1 MPIKP
6 KELESLLQNKFGFS
20 PAKGHSSDHRW
31 YELKLPGLHTILTKV
46 SHSRDTIDPQL
57 EGKIARQLR
66 VRKPY
71 YQGMMSC
78 TNSCEEYCR
87 QVREDPF
94 PPFDVRF

>member
-6 KELESLLQNKFGFS
+6 KALENLLQNKFGFL

-31 YELKLPGLHTILTKV
+31 YELQLPGIPKILTKV
-46 SHSRDTIDPQL
+46 SHSREPINTNL

-71 YQGMMSC
+71 YEGMMAC
-78 TNSCEEYCR
+78 TNSRDAYY
-87 QVREDPF
+87 QLVTEDPF
-94 PPFDVRF
+94 PPFDIHY